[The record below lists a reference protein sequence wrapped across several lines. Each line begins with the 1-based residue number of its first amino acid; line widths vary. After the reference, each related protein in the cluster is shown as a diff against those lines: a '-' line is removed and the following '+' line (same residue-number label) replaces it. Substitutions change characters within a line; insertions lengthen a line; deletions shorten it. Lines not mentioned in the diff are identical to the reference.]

1 MKTTIQPGPTQKVLA
16 LWSPLTVA
24 LDALQPL
31 AALAARIHVAQ
42 VFFLSGLTKL
52 RDWETTVLLVLGL
65 GRRFAALGL
74 FVVNAVAVIALT
86 DIAPAALQQHIFWG
100 ALLAGLAIYGPG
112 TWSLDRLIWPR
123 LMRRQAA

>member
-1 MKTTIQPGPTQKVLA
+1 MKTTIQPGPAKKLLA

-42 VFFLSGLTKL
+42 EFFLSGLAKL
-52 RDWETTVLLVLGL
+52 RDLETTVLLALGL
-65 GRRFAALGL
+65 GGRFAALGL
-74 FVVNAVAVIALT
+74 FVVNAVAVIALA

-112 TWSLDRLIWPR
+112 TWSLDRLTWPR
-123 LMRRQAA
+123 FMRRQAA